1 MECDEALR
9 RMSEA
14 IDRRLA
20 ADETARVLEHLEA
33 CEACAEVSKLQA
45 QTTAALREHHATVVP
60 PPALRERVLES
71 FGRTLKPR
79 RWIPWARAATLLAAL
94 GIGVLVGLAAAP
106 ERVQTRTVSAP
117 SDPEAVQKAVRTER
131 ANLLPTMAKALEYM
145 YADSTEVTWNGAEP
159 TRIAVTERVLSLEE
173 YCPVIREL
181 IKLKE
186 EFPEKIVV
194 KP

>member
-1 MECDEALR
+1 MECDEALG

-14 IDRRLA
+14 IDRRLDA
-20 ADETARVLEHLEA
+20 AETARVLEHLEA
-33 CEACAEVSKLQA
+33 CEACAGVSKLQA
-45 QTTAALREHHATVVP
+45 QTTAALMEHHATVVP

-79 RWIPWARAATLLAAL
+79 WNPWARAATLLAAL

-106 ERVQTRTVSAP
+106 ERVQT
-117 SDPEAVQKAVRTER
+117 SDPEAIQKALRTER
-131 ANLLPTMAKALEYM
+131 ANVLPTMAKALEFM

-173 YCPVIREL
+173 YCPVVREL

>member
-1 MECDEALR
+1 M
-9 RMSEA
+9 
-14 IDRRLA
+14 
-20 ADETARVLEHLEA
+20 
-33 CEACAEVSKLQA
+33 
-45 QTTAALREHHATVVP
+45 
-60 PPALRERVLES
+60 
-71 FGRTLKPR
+71 
-79 RWIPWARAATLLAAL
+79 
-94 GIGVLVGLAAAP
+94 AAAP

-117 SDPEAVQKAVRTER
+117 SDPEALQKAVRTER
-131 ANLLPTMAKALEYM
+131 ANLLPTMAKALEDM

-181 IKLKE
+181 IKLRE